1 VAELY
6 TLRLVQPETTIPRWR
21 PILIWTA
28 LAGFYTALTLIYF
41 WPLPRLW
48 SDHLG
53 PDLGDPLFNLWVL
66 KWGVHQI
73 RLGFPDLWDANIF
86 YPTKGALAFSDHLLG
101 PAAQLWLFQMV
112 IPNAIAGYNFLL
124 LTSFIACGLAVC
136 WVCRQ
141 AGLSWIAATLA
152 GMMYAFS
159 SFRLAQTTHIQIL
172 IAQWIPLTLWFWDR
186 LLAERTVKHAAL
198 FLAFYLL
205 NLSGGCYLAYM
216 IHFPLL
222 AILVCRALAERRE
235 LISLRSL
242 RILLPVAAVA
252 GAAVAVLFLPYV
264 RISQSLG
271 LTRSPAE
278 IEEFGATWVSYFSPA
293 QQNLYFGPQAEKLLH
308 WIFGDSA
315 DLFFR
320 PENELF
326 AGFLPTLLFF
336 VGAFV
341 AWRRR
346 KEGPPEIWTRGL
358 ALSGLLCFALSLV
371 RVYLPLMR
379 IVPGLSGMRVPARF
393 YAFVSVTIVYFA
405 AVGLDFLL
413 RGVRSPRARAAVV
426 AVLVVGLAVELAP
439 REMSWERLP
448 REEELPDVYEWI
460 RDQQDV
466 KALLEIP
473 IAGDAR
479 ETDYLYASTL
489 HWKPIANGYGGYMPL
504 THQML
509 TDRIR
514 YLPGPAVF
522 PMLRDWWITHIV
534 VHARRPDRVKAL
546 RRWEGRWA
554 TGPDRQ
560 LEKVYQSDGIY
571 VYRLLD
577 APSSRNPN
585 RDGW

>member
-1 VAELY
+1 
-6 TLRLVQPETTIPRWR
+6 VQPETPIPRWR

-28 LAGFYTALTLIYF
+28 VAGLYTALTLIYF

-101 PAAQLWLFQMV
+101 PAAQLALFLML

-124 LTSFIACGLAVC
+124 LSSFIASALAVC
-136 WVCRQ
+136 WVCRR
-141 AGLSWIAATLA
+141 AGLSWAASALA
-152 GMMYAFS
+152 GVMYAFS
-159 SFRLAQTTHIQIL
+159 SFRLAQTTHLQIL

-186 LLAERTVKHAAL
+186 LLAERTVKNAAL

-216 IHFPLL
+216 IHFSLL
-222 AILVCRALAERRE
+222 AILISRALAERRE
-235 LISLRSL
+235 LLSLRSL
-242 RILLPVAAVA
+242 RILLPVAVVA
-252 GAAVAVLFLPYV
+252 GAAVAILFLPYV
-264 RISQSLG
+264 RVSRSLG

-293 QQNLYFGPQAEKLLH
+293 QENLYFGPQADQFLH
-308 WIFGDSA
+308 RIWGDSA
-315 DLFFR
+315 DRFFR
-320 PENELF
+320 PENQLF
-326 AGFLPTLLFF
+326 AGFLPTILFF

-346 KEGPPEIWTRGL
+346 KEGPPDIWARGL
-358 ALSGLLCFALSLV
+358 ALSGLICFALSLV

-413 RGVRSPRARAAVV
+413 RHIHSLRLRAAVA
-426 AVLVVGLAVELAP
+426 AVLAIVLAVELAP
-439 REMSWERLP
+439 RELTWERLP
-448 REEELPDVYEWI
+448 REEELPAVYEWI
-460 RDQQDV
+460 RDQPDV

-479 ETDYLYASTL
+479 ETDYLYASTV

-514 YLPGPAVF
+514 YLPGPVVF
-522 PMLRDWWITHIV
+522 PLLRDWWITHIV

-585 RDGW
+585 RAGL